1 MADMMLQTL
10 GSEKLEA
17 ARQAPAGRSATTLH
31 SGKHLRQT
39 LIALTQGTRM
49 DKHQSPGDA
58 TIMCL
63 RGQVTMR
70 CGDDSVKVTEGHL
83 TDIPARRHDLVADTD
98 ALVLLTV
105 GLG

>member
-1 MADMMLQTL
+1 MTL
-10 GSEKLEA
+10 HTAGTDQLET
-17 ARQAPAGRSATTLH
+17 ARQSSAGRSSRTMH

-39 LIALTQGTRM
+39 LIALTEGT
-49 DKHQSPGDA
+49 KLAEHQSPGDA

-63 RGQVTMR
+63 RGQVTLH
-70 CGDDSVKVTEGHL
+70 CGTRTVVVTEGHL
-83 TDIPARRHDLVADTD
+83 VDVPAQRHDLVADTE